1 MATKA
6 KMKAKRVR
14 KARVAG
20 RRTVARARA
29 TAKRMV
35 ARAKR

>member
-1 MATKA
+1 
-6 KMKAKRVR
+6 MKAKTKIARVK
-14 KARVAG
+14 KARAAG
-20 RRTVARARA
+20 KRTVKRARA